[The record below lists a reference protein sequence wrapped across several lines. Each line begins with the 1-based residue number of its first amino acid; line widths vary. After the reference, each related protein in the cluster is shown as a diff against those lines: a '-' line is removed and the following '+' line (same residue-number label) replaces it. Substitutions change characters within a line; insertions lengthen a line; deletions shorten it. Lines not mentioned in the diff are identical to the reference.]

1 MTDLRGRSIRLLPFL
16 LLLMLAAGA
25 ARAAADTF
33 DILSF
38 TPPANWEKTVT
49 GTTVVR
55 FKAYNADHTAFC
67 EFHVFGSRTSAGDAL
82 KDFEDEWNEITLNK
96 TPWEG
101 TPKATTIRAGWTAV
115 MASAHIEP
123 EDYVPFDSLMTSF
136 TGDGRVASVV
146 ITTSDAKQFA
156 DAIKAF
162 YASVQPIE
170 QAAAAVPPAKPQAA
184 PQPQPAAPQPQP
196 AAGGKGVTTLVI
208 NNHLSK
214 DILYLYVRLV
224 TDPSWGPNLL
234 QATKIPANGSIT
246 LPNMKPGTY
255 QLEADTADHFFQ
267 WTSKSHVFPPGGTFT
282 WIVPSN

>member
-1 MTDLRGRSIRLLPFL
+1 
-16 LLLMLAAGA
+16 MLAAGA

-38 TPPANWEKTVT
+38 TAPANWEKTVT

-55 FKAYNADHTAFC
+55 FKAYNADRTAFC
-67 EFHVFGSRTSAGDAL
+67 EFNVFGSRPSAGSAL
-82 KDFEDEWNEITLNK
+82 KDFEDEWNQITLNK

-123 EDYVPFDSLMTSF
+123 EDFVPFDSLMTSF

-146 ITTSDAKQFA
+146 ITTSDAAQFA
-156 DAIKAF
+156 DAIKVF
-162 YASVQPIE
+162 YASVQPIS
-170 QAAAAVPPAKPQAA
+170 QAAAAVPPAAPQAA
-184 PQPQPAAPQPQP
+184 PKAAAQPEPAAPPQP
-196 AAGGKGVTTLVI
+196 AAGKGMTTLVV

-214 DILYLYVRLV
+214 DIYYLYIRLL

-246 LPNMKPGTY
+246 LSNMKPGTY

-282 WIVPSN
+282 WTVPEN